1 MLDVIEASTGHS
13 LTTPRQIAIAAVA
26 TVDRTDSRV
35 AATIAE
41 RGSRW
46 QSYISLEIR
55 GDRSDRGEDSF
66 HAQRCRRLKERIG
79 TAESGPVTIADRE
92 FEIVE
97 RTDDDLIV
105 AAAQLLQGPP
115 TRVRHRVLRSRRN
128 SLCCC
133 WRRRSTGAPVLAQ
146 HSQLRRP
153 STDRR
158 HAAIRVANDTI
169 TYPPS
174 RPSSRPQR
182 SDRLL
187 AAVANRLLRRCRGG
201 PWRTDPKIDHYHQYE
216 TDYIPDPSRSFF
228 RLERRHAAMVLC
240 DKTLAMFGRIDRAKD
255 ALLDP
260 SFDVPQAFVDELA
273 STSESFDFSRT
284 ATGPWSDV
292 RRSPVGTPVSRSC
305 TMRSK
310 PPRRLRTHAPAAI
323 RGPLR

>member
-1 MLDVIEASTGHS
+1 MSIALLRHDVELPAWLGTLYTRWLHSQNLPETHLGDVEILAPELVTPMLDVIEASTGHS

-66 HAQRCRRLKERIG
+66 HAQRCRRLTERIG

-105 AAAQLLQGPP
+105 AAAQLLQGRPLEP
-115 TRVRHRVLRSRRN
+115 TIEFFVRGAIHSAVVGGGVPQEPLSWLNILNSVDPQETAATLRSASQTIR
-128 SLCCC
+128 SL
-133 WRRRSTGAPVLAQ
+133 TPQ
-146 HSQLRRP
+146 
-153 STDRR
+153 
-158 HAAIRVANDTI
+158 
-169 TYPPS
+169 S

-201 PWRTDPKIDHYHQYE
+201 LEDGPEDRSL
-216 TDYIPDPSRSFF
+216 PSVRD
-228 RLERRHAAMVLC
+228 RLH
-240 DKTLAMFGRIDRAKD
+240 
-255 ALLDP
+255 P
-260 SFDVPQAFVDELA
+260 
-273 STSESFDFSRT
+273 
-284 ATGPWSDV
+284 
-292 RRSPVGTPVSRSC
+292 
-305 TMRSK
+305 
-310 PPRRLRTHAPAAI
+310 
-323 RGPLR
+323 